1 MRATATSEI
10 FPDMR
15 LIIVSGLSGSGK
27 SVALNALED
36 IGFYCID
43 NVPAPLLANLI
54 TQTIAARDALY
65 DNIAVGVDAR
75 NRAADLESLP
85 ALLRS
90 LKDQGV
96 RYEIIFLHAENQ
108 ALLGRYRETRRK
120 HPLRTEDM
128 SLLDAIE
135 RERELL
141 GPITYSA
148 DLVIDTTKIS
158 NHELAALLRSRLA
171 GNGHGNGGGA
181 LSIQLES
188 FGFKHGVPYDADF
201 VFDVRCLPNPY
212 WDESLRPLNGKD
224 SAVVQY
230 LEKHAI
236 TATMLNDILGFLR
249 NRIPEY
255 IAQNRNFLTVA
266 IGCTGGQHR
275 SVYLVE
281 RLAEQLRANNK
292 NILVRHTELPTATTT
307 LSQSAISA

>member
-1 MRATATSEI
+1 
-10 FPDMR
+10 MR
-15 LIIVSGLSGSGK
+15 LIIISGLSGSGK
-27 SVALNALED
+27 SVALDALED

-43 NVPAPLLANLI
+43 NVPAPLLGNLI

-75 NRAADLESLP
+75 NRASDLESLP
-85 ALLRS
+85 TLLRS

-120 HPLRTEDM
+120 HPLRNEDM

-135 RERELL
+135 KERTLL
-141 GPITYSA
+141 GPITFSA

-158 NHELAALLRSRLA
+158 DHDLAALLRSRLA
-171 GNGHGNGGGA
+171 GNGNGGS

-201 VFDVRCLPNPY
+201 VFDVRCLPNPH
-212 WDESLRPLNGKD
+212 WEESLRQLNGKD
-224 SAVVQY
+224 AAVIQF

-236 TATMLNDILGFLR
+236 SATMVNDILGFLR

-255 IAQNRNFLTVA
+255 IAHNRNYLTIA

-281 RLAEQLRANNK
+281 QLAKKLRVDHE
-292 NILVRHTELPTATTT
+292 NILVRHTELPAATPGK
-307 LSQSAISA
+307 SQPAISA

>member
-1 MRATATSEI
+1 MRAKAQSEI

-27 SVALNALED
+27 SVALHALED

-43 NVPAPLLANLI
+43 NVPAPLLGNLI
-54 TQTIAARDALY
+54 TQVIQARDALY

-75 NRAADLESLP
+75 NRASDLESLP

-90 LKDQGV
+90 LKSQGV

-120 HPLRTEDM
+120 HPLRTDNM

-135 RERELL
+135 SERKLL

-158 NHELAALLRSRLA
+158 NHELAALLRSRLTA
-171 GNGHGNGGGA
+171 GNGMGS

-212 WDESLRPLNGKD
+212 WEESLRALNGKD
-224 SAVVQY
+224 AEVVRY

-236 TATMLNDILGFLR
+236 TASMLSDILGFLR

-255 IAQNRNFLTVA
+255 VAQNRNFLTVA

-281 RLAEQLRANNK
+281 RIAELLRTDNK
-292 NILVRHTELPTATTT
+292 NILVRHTELPGSTK
-307 LSQSAISA
+307 AISEPAVTA

>member
-1 MRATATSEI
+1 MRATAQSEI

-27 SVALNALED
+27 SVALHALED

-43 NVPAPLLANLI
+43 NVPAPLLGNLI
-54 TQTIAARDALY
+54 TQTIAARDSLY

-75 NRAADLESLP
+75 NRASDLESLP

-120 HPLRTEDM
+120 HPLRAEDM

-135 RERELL
+135 RERKLL

-148 DLVIDTTKIS
+148 DLVIDTTKMS
-158 NHELAALLRSRLA
+158 NHELAALLRSRLGA
-171 GNGHGNGGGA
+171 NDNNHGT

-212 WDESLRPLNGKD
+212 WDESLRALNGRD
-224 SAVVQY
+224 PAVIKF
-230 LEKHAI
+230 LEQHAI
-236 TATMLNDILGFLR
+236 TATMLSDIVNFLR

-255 IAQNRNFLTVA
+255 VAQNRNFLTIA

-281 RLAEQLRANNK
+281 RIAEQLKPSNK
-292 NILVRHTELPTATTT
+292 NILIRHTELPAALTPASAPAITA
-307 LSQSAISA
+307 